1 MAIPYLGSKRKT
13 AGRIYNAI
21 QQRHPDHNILVD
33 LFCGGF
39 AVGEHFYKQGW
50 QVIGNDLNKY
60 VIALLDQTI
69 NRQLDEPKC
78 LEFVSRTK
86 FFDVLNNPQKYDD
99 WYVGYVMCVWS
110 FGNQQQGYMFGKDVE
125 PYKLG
130 GHNLVVYKDPT
141 LLQEL
146 IPEIP
151 QKYIDNLL
159 KLDDWH
165 KRRIALGRIAKHL
178 KTRILELEQLQQ
190 LQRLEQLE
198 RLQQLEQLQQITFTS
213 LSYDQVHIPDSAI
226 IYCDPPYK
234 GTAEYAEGQFDHDR
248 FWAWATKQSKTHP
261 VYVSEYQA
269 PDNWTTILEWTQS
282 STLQG
287 GRQKHDNQPTEK
299 LFTLH

>member
-50 QVIGNDLNKY
+50 EVIANDLNKY
-60 VIALLDQTI
+60 VVALLDQTI
-69 NRQLDEPKC
+69 NKGLDEQKC
-78 LEFVSRTK
+78 LEFVTREK
-86 FFDVLNNPQKYDD
+86 FFDVLNNPDNYKP

-110 FGNQQQGYMFGKDVE
+110 FGNQQTTYMFGKDTE

-146 IPEIP
+146 IPQIP
-151 QKYIDNLL
+151 QKYIDSLL

-165 KRRIALGRIAKHL
+165 KRRIALGRIAKTL
-178 KTRILELEQLQQ
+178 KTRILELQQ
-190 LQRLEQLE
+190 LEQLE
-198 RLQQLEQLQQITFTS
+198 RLQQLQQLERLQLYS
-213 LSYDQVHIPDSAI
+213 LSYDKVTIPKNAI

-234 GTAEYAEGQFDHDR
+234 NTAEYSKNNFDHDQ
-248 FWAWATKQSKTHP
+248 FWQWAKQQSKTHP
-261 VYVSEYQA
+261 IYVSEYQA
-269 PDNWTTILEWTQS
+269 PPEWTILLEWKQS

-287 GRQKHDNQPTEK
+287 GQQKHDKQPTEK
-299 LFTLH
+299 LFTLR